1 VERDRNPHFFHL
13 PDRSIFAVAGLWR
26 EGSDGLCFTI
36 LTRSCQ
42 SNCLHIHHRMPV
54 ILSDEDY
61 PLWMSEQSTAG
72 QLLDLLSNVKS
83 DLLFYPVSKR
93 VNATREDGP
102 ELLEPN
108 RDQQSTLF

>member
-1 VERDRNPHFFHL
+1 
-13 PDRSIFAVAGLWR
+13 
-26 EGSDGLCFTI
+26 
-36 LTRSCQ
+36 
-42 SNCLHIHHRMPV
+42 
-54 ILSDEDY
+54 
-61 PLWMSEQSTAG
+61 MSEQSTAG